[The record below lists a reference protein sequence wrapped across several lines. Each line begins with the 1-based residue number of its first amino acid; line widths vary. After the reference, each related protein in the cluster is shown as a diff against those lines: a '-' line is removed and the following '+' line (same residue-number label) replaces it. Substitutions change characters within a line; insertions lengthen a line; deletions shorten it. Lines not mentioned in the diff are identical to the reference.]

1 MNRTVTLDLP
11 AELLDQASEVA
22 QQSGRTLAAILA
34 AWLQSGAASEEAK
47 ILTPG
52 AQYPIYTP
60 YGDAGAGEVLHRLL
74 REAKAEQEKAA
85 QDQQ

>member
-11 AELLDQASEVA
+11 ADVLDHANQVA
-22 QQSGRTLAAILA
+22 ERSGRTLDSILA
-34 AWLQSGAASEEAK
+34 AWIQYGAAREEVE

-60 YGDAGAGEVLHRLL
+60 YSVTGAGEVLHRLL
-74 REAKAEQEKAA
+74 HEVKAQQERAD
-85 QDQQ
+85 QDQ